1 MGATRWAGAALAA
14 CVSLA
19 LAPAGAPAAEWL
31 AGDGHVHTC
40 YSHDAYCGPGDD
52 NTGPDTFY
60 SSGGTVDQRFTEAA
74 AKGLDFLVIS
84 DHNDVRAWSDPAF
97 GSHGVLGVRAYEHS
111 LTGGAGHAHVL
122 GPPGTY
128 DGALT
133 PAQLRAATAAD
144 GALMQANHVAEEAE
158 VPFRDCAQAGSGD
171 GSLDWTSGLDLVPDL
186 IEVWNP
192 TALIPP
198 AELLWECWLQ
208 RGARLPATA
217 GSDTHGATVPIV
229 GLPTTWVH
237 AADRSEASVL
247 GALRA
252 GRTTL
257 TRLPPH
263 LGGTPL
269 LLEADADRDGTY
281 EAAVGDTVPPGT
293 PMRVR
298 TQGLSGGGKLRVRAN
313 GAPLL
318 DRTLLPGS
326 DVRFSAPAT
335 AGWVRATLVQQD
347 LTAPADPNCEATG
360 PAPSNGFDF
369 CTSDLAYTAMT
380 SPIYLAP

>member
-1 MGATRWAGAALAA
+1 MRSMRLAGAALAA
-14 CVSLA
+14 SLA
-19 LAPAGAPAAEWL
+19 AVLVPAGTAAGAEWL

-40 YSHDAYCGPGDD
+40 YSHDAYCGPDDD

-60 SSGGTVDQRFTEAA
+60 SSGGTVDQRFTEAS
-74 AKGLDFLVIS
+74 AKGLHFLVIS

-133 PAQLRAATAAD
+133 PAELRAATQAD

-158 VPFRDCAQAGSGD
+158 IPFTSCDQAGTRD
-171 GSLDWTSGLDLVPDL
+171 GSLDWQSGLDVRPDL

-208 RGARLPATA
+208 QGARLPATA
-217 GSDTHGATVPIV
+217 GSDTHGATMPIV
-229 GLPTTWVH
+229 GLPTTWVN
-237 AADRSEASVL
+237 AADRSEAAIL

-257 TRLPPH
+257 TRLPPR

-269 LLEADADRDGTY
+269 LLEADGDRDGTY

-298 TQGLSGGGKLRVRAN
+298 TQGLSGGGKLRIRAN

-318 DRTLLPGS
+318 ERTLLPGA
-326 DVRFSAPAT
+326 DVRFTAPAA

-347 LTAPADPNCEATG
+347 LTAGVDPNCRTEG
-360 PAPSNGFDF
+360 PAPSNGLDL
-369 CTSDLAYTAMT
+369 CTADLAYTALT
-380 SPIYLAP
+380 SPIYLG